1 MGREFAR
8 FSTKLSETFNLSE
21 GLDAES
27 PGVTSANF
35 YGPTSSHSDIVN
47 SFKSLNAIASNNT
60 KYTIIDI
67 KDETQEPQVAARV
80 IAQGLASGNT
90 SGNWSLSSGIGCT
103 INGLGQGGF
112 EIIPTESVA
121 GSIITFGAGDGIV
134 QSVGKS
140 NNNNYFTVN
149 TRTGNKD
156 VFFVITK

>member
-8 FSTKLSETFNLSE
+8 FSVKLSETFDLGE
-21 GLDAES
+21 GLDTES

-35 YGPTSSHSDIVN
+35 YGPGGSHTDVTN
-47 SFKSLNAIASNNT
+47 SLESLNALASNNT

-90 SGNWSLSSGIGCT
+90 SGNWTLISGIGCT
-103 INGLGQGGF
+103 IEGFGQGGF
-112 EIIPTESVA
+112 KITPTESM
-121 GSIITFGAGDGIV
+121 GRSIITFGAGDGV
-134 QSVGKS
+134 VLSVGKS
-140 NNNNYFTVN
+140 SESFTVN
-149 TRTGNKD
+149 TRNGNKA

>member
-8 FSTKLSETFNLSE
+8 FSVKLSETFNLGE

-35 YGPTSSHSDIVN
+35 YGPNSSHTDIPN
-47 SFKSLNAIASNNT
+47 SLESLNALASNNT

-67 KDETQEPQVAARV
+67 KDEIQEPQVAARV

-103 INGLGQGGF
+103 IEGFGQGGF
-112 EIIPTESVA
+112 EIIPTESMA
-121 GSIITFGAGDGIV
+121 DLIITFGAGFDVV
-134 QSVGKS
+134 QSVVRGNDS
-140 NNNNYFTVN
+140 FTVN
-149 TRTGNKD
+149 TRDGDKT